1 MPVLTGQPANINFLS
16 PLGFRFKLDRTPN
29 LNFFV
34 TDVVLPSISL
44 SSVDVPS
51 PFKMIEIA
59 GSKLD
64 YGDLQITFRMDE
76 DFETYF
82 EMYNWLTAIG
92 FPESFSQ
99 YAPLKNAPPGS
110 SKTVYSDA
118 TLTILN
124 SGLLPNIN
132 INFINLFP
140 TSISEMSF
148 TALETDVNYISM
160 TATFKYQIFHVTK
173 LPSYQSGISGVS
185 Y

>member
-29 LNFFV
+29 MNYFV

-51 PFKMIEIA
+51 PFKIIEIA

-64 YGDLQITFRMDE
+64 YGDLQITFKMDE
-76 DFETYF
+76 DFGTYF
-82 EMYNWLTAIG
+82 ELYNWLTAIG
-92 FPESFSQ
+92 FPESFTQ
-99 YAPLKNAPPGS
+99 YAPLQNAPRGS

-118 TLTILN
+118 TLTILT
-124 SGLLPNIN
+124 SDLIPNIEVK
-132 INFINLFP
+132 FVNLFP
-140 TSISEMSF
+140 TSLSEMNF
-148 TALETDVNYISM
+148 TSQESDLNYISL
-160 TATFKYQIFHVTK
+160 TATFKYQIFHVNRIPNNDT
-173 LPSYQSGISGVS
+173 GIPGVS